1 MDAFALNG
9 QEEEKEEEEGMG
21 FAVIVDEN
29 GQPVIR
35 ALNGVNTPSVKDL
48 YLMLWSVVGQI
59 AVSSLPDEGNE

>member
-9 QEEEKEEEEGMG
+9 QEEEEDEGMG

-48 YLMLWSVVGQI
+48 YLMLWSVIGQVS
-59 AVSSLPDEGNE
+59 VSSLPDESNEQ

>member
-9 QEEEKEEEEGMG
+9 QENEEDEGMG

-35 ALNGVNTPSVKDL
+35 ALNGVNTPSVRDL
-48 YLMLWSVVGQI
+48 YLMLWSVIGQV
-59 AVSSLPDEGNE
+59 AVSSLPDESNE

>member
-9 QEEEKEEEEGMG
+9 QEEEEDEGMG

-35 ALNGVNTPSVKDL
+35 ALNGVNTPSVRDL
-48 YLMLWSVVGQI
+48 YLMLWSVIGQVS
-59 AVSSLPDEGNE
+59 VSSLPDESNE

>member
-9 QEEEKEEEEGMG
+9 QEEDEGMG

-35 ALNGVNTPSVKDL
+35 ALNGVNTPSVRDL
-48 YLMLWSVVGQI
+48 YLMLWSVIGQVS
-59 AVSSLPDEGNE
+59 VSSLPDESNE